1 MTQTI
6 NRHEARPAA
15 APGAFRPLPMPA
27 GMLRRTEYF
36 EVDSVKTGARY
47 AIWVTLPHDYDK
59 DDKRSFPAIYMPDG
73 NGMAL
78 VAAAASGGNAAELIM
93 PLESTIQVCVGY
105 ADDDIALS
113 LAVRA
118 RDLLPPKEYL
128 IPGTLEGLR
137 DIGDDGWISRDMAR
151 LYADNLENPA
161 GDRFLA
167 FISEELHPFV
177 AKSWRVDAD
186 RLGLFGHS
194 YGGLFAAYAA
204 LQPSTIFRYF
214 GASSPGIVAEHSVI
228 FQLYHDAAA
237 AGGVSPRA
245 LHMTVAS
252 LELTVPG
259 LYQSMVGGGTVE
271 FMRAAGTTPLNGLTF
286 TSAILKDETHISVI
300 TPAFYSYLRTFF
312 RPRG

>member
-1 MTQTI
+1 VTLTTKHQE
-6 NRHEARPAA
+6 HRPA
-15 APGAFRPLPMPA
+15 PGTFQPLPMPPE
-27 GMLRRTEYF
+27 MLRRTQYF

-59 DDKRSFPAIYMPDG
+59 DPKRSFPTIYMPDG

-78 VAAAASGGNAAELIM
+78 VAAAASGGNASELIM
-93 PLESTIQVCVGY
+93 PLQSTIQVCVGY
-105 ADDDIALS
+105 AGEDVAMS

-128 IPGTLEGLR
+128 APGLLEGLR
-137 DIGDDGWISRDMAR
+137 GIGDDGWIPKAMAQ

-177 AKSWRVDAD
+177 AKRWRVDAGE
-186 RLGLFGHS
+186 LGLFGHS

-204 LQPSTIFRYF
+204 LQPRTIFRYF
-214 GASSPGIVAEHSVI
+214 GASSPGIAIEHSVI
-228 FQLYHDAAA
+228 YKFYRDAVA
-237 AGGVSPRA
+237 AGGISPRE

-259 LYQSMVGGGTVE
+259 LYQGMVGGGTVE
-271 FMRAAGTTPLNGLTF
+271 FMRVVGMTPLKGLNF

-312 RPRG
+312 RPKG